1 MIVGFEYLQ
10 QGWLQ
15 FHETFAQV
23 VCLDTTKAII
33 VVAPKKGWLL
43 YQLNIKSTFL
53 NGKLNEK
60 IYTEQPQDFVVIGK
74 GKKVYKLKKAL
85 YNLKQVLH
93 V

>member
-1 MIVGFEYLQ
+1 MIVGFECLQ

-15 FHETFAQV
+15 FHETFALV
-23 VCLDTTKAII
+23 ACLDTIKAII
-33 VVAPKKGWLL
+33 VVAAKKGWLL
-43 YQLNIKSTFL
+43 YQLDVRSTFL

-60 IYTEQPQDFVVIGK
+60 FDTEQPQGFVVVGK

-85 YNLKQVLH
+85 YNLKQVLY